1 MPKYTIDRF
10 VTRQFTDLGDGI
22 SVTIRNPRMCPER
35 DLVLE
40 LDFSADRAVIE
51 RRTNAFLAGFITDW
65 QVPDPN
71 DTSDDPVLLGSPDAD
86 TLGRAPAE
94 ITLWI
99 GEQVKAARHPR

>member
-1 MPKYTIDRF
+1 MGSGSVKFAGSAIDPA
-10 VTRQFTDLGDGI
+10 TAK
-22 SVTIRNPRMCPER
+22 VTITDSPPGAAP
-35 DLVLE
+35 LSVE